1 MFGNAQA
8 HRAVRDTMDDS
19 TVNGMRKGVGLRPTT
34 VLGMGLAIA
43 ILIAMPVAFAD
54 GTRTT
59 YSGRAFGASVHVGLL
74 DAKFADTGNLPAE
87 GGEIDAT
94 TVTVHTDPA
103 QAEVL
108 LSITMGFDEKAES
121 EAATA
126 AVTLL
131 PGSTNEITAAFVRA
145 QSVATCSGAS
155 GESELVELR
164 LGGQPIVVSSAPNQV
179 IGVAGVFTLVIN
191 EQIDSS
197 HDRTAAITVNAL
209 HLTLVTGDEVIVSS
223 AHSDITC
230 GQGAPTPK
238 DFVTGGG
245 FIETPDGKAN
255 FGLVAG
261 VKPGQQ
267 SLRESQV
274 QEDGLP
280 EHGGPQPPGRQ
291 RVLDPGR
298 LRAQYLPMEEPQF
311 LHLPQF
317 QREDP
322 IADSTEG
329 PVDLLEAH
337 GPLRVDQGEDVHGP
351 LAEDCFRDP
360 QVEIH
365 ISPRV
370 LRRPN

>member
-1 MFGNAQA
+1 
-8 HRAVRDTMDDS
+8 MDDS

-59 YSGRAFGASVHVGLL
+59 YSGRAFGASVHVGPL

-108 LSITMGFDEKAES
+108 LSVTMGFDEKAES

-126 AVTLL
+126 SVTLL
-131 PGSTNEITAAFVRA
+131 PGSANEITAAFVRA
-145 QSVATCSGAS
+145 HSVATCTGVF
-155 GESELVELR
+155 GESELVDLR

-255 FGLVAG
+255 FGFVAG
-261 VKPGQQ
+261 FKPGQP
-267 SLRESQV
+267 SLSGTLNYLDHAAGIHVKASTVTGYRGEDRARTFSGDATVNGESGFTYTV
-274 QEDGLP
+274 TAADIAE
-280 EHGGPQPPGRQ
+280 PGR
-291 RVLDPGR
+291 G
-298 LRAQYLPMEEPQF
+298 
-311 LHLPQF
+311 
-317 QREDP
+317 
-322 IADSTEG
+322 ADSFEIWVSNG
-329 PVDLLEAH
+329 YHAYGKLAGGNIQLH
-337 GPLRVDQGEDVHGP
+337 G
-351 LAEDCFRDP
+351 
-360 QVEIH
+360 
-365 ISPRV
+365 
-370 LRRPN
+370 

>member
-255 FGLVAG
+255 FGFVAG
-261 VKPGQQ
+261 FKPGQP
-267 SLRESQV
+267 SLSGALNYLDHGAGIHVKASTVTGYRGEDRTRTFSGDATVNGESGFTYTV
-274 QEDGLP
+274 TVADFAE
-280 EHGGPQPPGRQ
+280 PGRGADTFEIWLSTGYHASGKLAGGNIQ
-291 RVLDPGR
+291 
-298 LRAQYLPMEEPQF
+298 
-311 LHLPQF
+311 LH
-317 QREDP
+317 
-322 IADSTEG
+322 G
-329 PVDLLEAH
+329 
-337 GPLRVDQGEDVHGP
+337 
-351 LAEDCFRDP
+351 
-360 QVEIH
+360 
-365 ISPRV
+365 
-370 LRRPN
+370 